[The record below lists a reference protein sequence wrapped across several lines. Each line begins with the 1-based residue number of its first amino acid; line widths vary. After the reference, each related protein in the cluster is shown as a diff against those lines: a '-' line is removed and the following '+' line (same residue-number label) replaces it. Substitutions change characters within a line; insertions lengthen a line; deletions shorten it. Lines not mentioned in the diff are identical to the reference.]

1 MTPADEI
8 EKEAQELFDLHY
20 GQIYQWQNIAD
31 GPKRQWLQFA
41 AHVIRE
47 RKKAVIEARINEQMV
62 YGGSKRHER
71 IPDLTSQLAELE
83 RGEK

>member
-1 MTPADEI
+1 MTPPADEI
-8 EKEAQELFDLHY
+8 EKEAKKLMCVYWDDNPEDDNPSHRTSFALKL
-20 GQIYQWQNIAD
+20 
-31 GPKRQWLQFA
+31 A

-71 IPDLTSQLAELE
+71 IPDLISQLSELE